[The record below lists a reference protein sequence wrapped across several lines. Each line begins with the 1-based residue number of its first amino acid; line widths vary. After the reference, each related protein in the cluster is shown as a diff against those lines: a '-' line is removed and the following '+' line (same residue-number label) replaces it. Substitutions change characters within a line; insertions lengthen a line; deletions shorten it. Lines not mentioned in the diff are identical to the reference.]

1 MKNHQNKMHTDLMQC
16 NQSGTKVRFPS
27 VIGEFRVGDLVK
39 VPTGQ
44 TLEVGRRLLGSK
56 RELLLSYKKGGV
68 EVWPIAANVNI
79 FK

>member
-1 MKNHQNKMHTDLMQC
+1 MHADLLQF
-16 NQSGTKVRFPS
+16 NASGNKVRFPS
-27 VIGEFRVGDLVK
+27 VIGEFRAGDLVK

-68 EVWPIAANVNI
+68 EVWPIAANSNI
-79 FK
+79 FQ